1 MNAYVYPPWLPEQDS
16 KDRLPIQWP
25 KSRVY
30 NSTGAS
36 SLIRGASTLH
46 EFPALFIGAQSGLDQ
61 GILLK
66 ITLTHRTR
74 SSDSSEQDW
83 AVRQHELL
91 LVTGDSGRT
100 LQIYI
105 LELSL
110 VFNKVPKPQYFMLF
124 HFPAHFR
131 ATLIALYLYFRLL
144 HLGNS

>member
-1 MNAYVYPPWLPEQDS
+1 MNAYVDPPWLPEQDS

-25 KSRVY
+25 KSCVY

-36 SLIRGASTLH
+36 SLIRGASMLH

-66 ITLTHRTR
+66 ITLAHRTR

-83 AVRQHELL
+83 AVRQHELV
-91 LVTGDSGRT
+91 LVTGDSGTT

-110 VFNKVPKPQYFMLF
+110 VFDKVPKPQYFMFF
-124 HFPAHFR
+124 HFPAHFT
-131 ATLIALYLYFRLL
+131 APLIALYLYFKLL
-144 HLGNS
+144 HLVNS